1 LANANVKKTYTAEDV
16 LAARLQGRKEAED
29 FLQLRIN
36 NLCKTHHQLLVEI
49 FRLDLNEPVVAV
61 SMPHKF
67 AQMVVDKLRKRNKK
81 DWHARMIKYYMN
93 RSDRQVFGD
102 VDMSD
107 ILTRLEREA
116 I

>member
-1 LANANVKKTYTAEDV
+1 M
-16 LAARLQGRKEAED
+16 LAARLQGRNEAVE
-29 FLQLRIN
+29 FLQARIN
-36 NLCKTHHQLLVEI
+36 KVCITNHQLLVEI

-67 AQMVVDKLRKRNKK
+67 AQMVIAKLRKKNKK
-81 DWHARMIKYYMN
+81 DWHARMIKYYMR
-93 RSDRQVFGD
+93 RSDKQVFGD

>member
-1 LANANVKKTYTAEDV
+1 MEQYKIQKVYTAEDL
-16 LAARLQGRKEAED
+16 LAARLQGRKEAMD
-29 FLQLRIN
+29 FLQARIN
-36 NLCKTHHQLLVEI
+36 RVSITNHNLLTEI

-67 AQMVVDKLRKRNKK
+67 AQTIINKLRKRNKK

-102 VDMSD
+102 TDRRDADSYLAEID
-107 ILTRLEREA
+107 K
-116 I
+116 

>member
-1 LANANVKKTYTAEDV
+1 MKNAKVQKTYTAEDV
-16 LAARLQGRKEAED
+16 LAARLQGRAEAEE

-36 NLCKTHHQLLVEI
+36 NICKTHHQLLTEI

-67 AQMVVDKLRKRNKK
+67 AQMVIDKLRKENTK
-81 DWHARMIKYYMN
+81 DWHAKMIQYYMR
-93 RSDRQVFGD
+93 RSDKQVFGD
-102 VDMSD
+102 MDMSD
-107 ILTRLEREA
+107 IFARLEREA